1 MILLLLLFVVV
12 DLDYS
17 PPGFTVCLLLYL
29 SLLLYL
35 FAVVFV
41 VADLST
47 EVNCCL
53 FVAVS
58 FVQYSELRYV
68 VVV

>member
-17 PPGFTVCLLLYL
+17 PPEFTVC
-29 SLLLYL
+29 LLLYL

-58 FVQYSELRYV
+58 FLQYSELRYV
-68 VVV
+68 IVV

>member
-1 MILLLLLFVVV
+1 MILRLLLFVVV

-17 PPGFTVCLLLYL
+17 PPEFTVC
-29 SLLLYL
+29 LLLYL

-58 FVQYSELRYV
+58 FLQYSELRYV